1 MEPLL
6 PIAIT
11 LPPTGSRARLAEL
24 HQQLR
29 AAILDGRLQPG
40 LRLPSTRSM
49 AALQTV
55 SRNTVIAAYDLLLSE
70 GYLRAR
76 RGSGTV
82 VAKSLPALAHRR
94 TVERGSAQ
102 RLLRPLVDISAL
114 AAGESEPPQ
123 SFRIGVPDLTR
134 FPFALWQRLSARAIR
149 SFRDGGLLDRDPQG
163 LQGLRAAIARHVS
176 YSRAVAC
183 QADDIVVTAGAQQA
197 FALLARV
204 LLPDGRGS
212 VALEEPGYPLL
223 RAAWAAHGA
232 RIDPVPVDE
241 EGILVER
248 IPARARVVCVTPS
261 HQFPLGTVLS
271 LARRTQLLER
281 VRLHRGVVIEDD
293 YDGEFRFTDRPL
305 DALQTLDRCES
316 VFYVGTFSKCLLP
329 DLRLGYI
336 VTPAWARAALIAAKR
351 VSDGWSSVVAQKTLA
366 SFIREGHLARHIR
379 RMQKLYDRRRMLLL
393 AYLDTTLS
401 RWLTPLPSVAGLHAT
416 VFLNRPLRETVLIE
430 RLHDAGVGLTGL
442 SPFYAGR
449 HKREGLL
456 FGLGPI
462 DDSAIVPALAVL
474 HRVLAHTAA
483 R

>member
-40 LRLPSTRSM
+40 LRLPSTRSL
-49 AALQTV
+49 AAAQTV
-55 SRNTVIAAYDLLLSE
+55 SRNTVITAYELLLSE

-94 TVERGSAQ
+94 AAKRGSAQ
-102 RLLRPLVDISAL
+102 RLLRPLIDLSAL
-114 AAGESEPPQ
+114 EARKPEPPQ
-123 SFRIGVPDLTR
+123 SFRIGLPDLTR
-134 FPFALWQRLSARAIR
+134 FPFALWQRLSARAVSR
-149 SFRDGGLLDRDPQG
+149 LRDGGLMDRDPQG
-163 LQGLRAAIARHVS
+163 LHGLRAAIARHVS
-176 YSRAVAC
+176 YARAVAC
-183 QADDIVVTAGAQQA
+183 RADDIVVTAGAQQA
-197 FALLARV
+197 FDLLARV
-204 LLPDGRGS
+204 LQPDNRGT
-212 VALEEPGYPLL
+212 VAVEEPGYPLL
-223 RAAWAAHGA
+223 RAAWAAQRAG
-232 RIDPVPVDE
+232 IDPVAVDD

-261 HQFPLGTVLS
+261 HQFPLGIVLS
-271 LARRTQLLER
+271 LERRTQLLDWAR
-281 VRLHRGVVIEDD
+281 KHRGVVIEDD

-305 DALQTLDRCES
+305 DALQTLDRHES

-336 VTPAWARAALIAAKR
+336 VAPPWARAALIAAKR
-351 VSDGWSSVVAQKTLA
+351 VSDGWSSVVAQTTLA
-366 SFIREGHLARHIR
+366 SFINDGHLTRHIR
-379 RMQKLYDRRRMLLL
+379 KMQRLYDRRRMLLL
-393 AYLDTTLS
+393 AYLNAAPS
-401 RWLTPLPSVAGLHAT
+401 RWLTPLPSVAGLHMT
-416 VFLNRPLRETVLIE
+416 VFLDKSMREAALVE
-430 RLHDAGVGLTGL
+430 RLHEAGVGLTGL

-456 FGLGPI
+456 FGLGHI
-462 DDSAIVPALAVL
+462 DDAAIAPALTVL
-474 HRVLAHTAA
+474 HRVLAQTAG